1 MCDMERLNHSV
12 KQQIVSLGKEKIY
25 SLMLG
30 ISNQKEIRPE
40 EF

>member
-1 MCDMERLNHSV
+1 MDQLNHSV
-12 KQQIVSLGKEKIY
+12 KQQIVSLLREMIY

-30 ISNQKEIRPE
+30 ISNQKDIRPE

>member
-1 MCDMERLNHSV
+1 MDQPNRSV
-12 KQQIVSLGKEKIY
+12 KQHIVAKVREMIY

-30 ISNQKEIRPE
+30 ISNQKDIRPE

>member
-1 MCDMERLNHSV
+1 MDQLNHSV

-30 ISNQKEIRPE
+30 IYNQKDLRPE

>member
-1 MCDMERLNHSV
+1 MERLNNSV
-12 KQQIVSLGKEKIY
+12 KQQIVSLGREQIY

-30 ISNQKEIRPE
+30 ISNQKDIRPE